1 METLDCFDLNDLV
14 LNDDDDIQDA
24 YCKPYNFCMR
34 SLKSSTKL
42 KAKFKNVKLEKDDLI
57 AKLDEANNLNE
68 NFKNQIS
75 SLVDKIKSLGEQLV
89 EFKTEIEKLTS
100 AKLLVEPNSKEIDF
114 YILPFKRNNEELK
127 TNIARID
134 KGKNSDVNA
143 EVSKPM
149 SKTPPRKNK
158 NSEFVPTCHHCHIVG
173 HIRPNCPKLR
183 SLSTSKV
190 RLPSRKHNSLKTTH
204 VCHYC
209 GVFGHTHS
217 NCFKLFSH
225 KQVSNRSH
233 PLSKGCVPIFGEL
246 LKALSFLTQFQ
257 GNSNSSMS
265 FSSHTRTR
273 VFSSSWPRIHAEW
286 VIKDPK
292 T

>member
-1 METLDCFDLNDLV
+1 METLDCFDLHDLV
-14 LNDDDDIQDA
+14 LNDDDDDIQDA
-24 YCKPYNFCMR
+24 YCKFYNFCMR

-75 SLVDKIKSLGEQLV
+75 SLMDKIKSLGDQLV
-89 EFKTEIEKLTS
+89 EFKTEIEKLTN

-149 SKTPPRKNK
+149 SKTPPKR
-158 NSEFVPTCHHCHIVG
+158 E
-173 HIRPNCPKLR
+173 
-183 SLSTSKV
+183 
-190 RLPSRKHNSLKTTH
+190 
-204 VCHYC
+204 
-209 GVFGHTHS
+209 
-217 NCFKLFSH
+217 
-225 KQVSNRSH
+225 
-233 PLSKGCVPIFGEL
+233 
-246 LKALSFLTQFQ
+246 
-257 GNSNSSMS
+257 
-265 FSSHTRTR
+265 
-273 VFSSSWPRIHAEW
+273 
-286 VIKDPK
+286 
-292 T
+292 